1 MILNYHFSL
10 IRHLTLVYLPL
21 LECLSSLLTK
31 PFFIFSSL
39 FLFLCFSSLFFLE
52 TFSKWVN
59 PQEYYFTNIDFL
71 HLLKVSE
78 NVLCFWVNVFDSFH
92 RTGDS
97 LVLIIQLQEFWNHAN
112 LCKLQVK
119 STSTPSLCNPCDRT
133 RKS

>member
-21 LECLSSLLTK
+21 LECLSSLLIA
-31 PFFIFSSL
+31 FF
-39 FLFLCFSSLFFLE
+39 LFFLHYFYFYVFLHY
-52 TFSKWVN
+52 FSWRRSLSESTHKK
-59 PQEYYFTNIDFL
+59 YYFFNINFL

-78 NVLCFWVNVFDSFH
+78 NVVCFWVNVFDSFH

-97 LVLIIQLQEFWNHAN
+97 LVLIQLQEFWNHAN
-112 LCKLQVK
+112 FCKLQVK